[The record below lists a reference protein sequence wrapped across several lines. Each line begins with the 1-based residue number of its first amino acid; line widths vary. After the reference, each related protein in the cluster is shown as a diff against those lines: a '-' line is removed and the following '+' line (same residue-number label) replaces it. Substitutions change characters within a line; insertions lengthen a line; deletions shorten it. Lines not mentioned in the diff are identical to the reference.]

1 MSFGTSTEPRRSK
14 RTVPRRAIPRTP
26 PTSRLVLVIAEPRPA
41 RCGPTA
47 PITAAVIGAIVEPIP
62 FPIITNRI
70 ASTQYGVSGWMNASP
85 NRPADTI
92 VSPYVIG
99 ILEPIRWAMFP
110 AIGADT
116 MIISVIGRNRTPA
129 SSGE

>member
-1 MSFGTSTEPRRSK
+1 MALACGPVSPSSASFGTSTAPSRSNS
-14 RTVPRRAIPRTP
+14 TVPRSAIPSTP

-41 RCGPTA
+41 RCGPTE

-70 ASTQYGVSGWMNASP
+70 ARIQNGVSGCTNVNP

-92 VSPYVIG
+92 VSP
-99 ILEPIRWAMFP
+99 
-110 AIGADT
+110 
-116 MIISVIGRNRTPA
+116 
-129 SSGE
+129 